1 MYEQFVGVRN
11 KQLKTSNE
19 KQSSKQKKNKKHK
32 RNKKGRRI
40 PSKRQSLF

>member
-19 KQSSKQKKNKKHK
+19 KQSSKQKKKKNEKH
-32 RNKKGRRI
+32 N
-40 PSKRQSLF
+40 